1 MKRFSTYRFL
11 ALALII
17 GMGVLCFAQTD
28 TARIIGT
35 VTDSTGAA
43 VAGATVT
50 VTNTATARKFTV
62 KSSATGAFNIPALT
76 PGNYHL
82 DAKMANFKTATAD
95 LTLTVSQV
103 QNITFKLQPGAVDTV
118 VNVTDEVPLVS
129 TSTSSTGEVIQGVQV
144 TDLPL
149 NGRNFTQLALLT
161 PGVTRGAY
169 GDVSMGGT
177 SGTNAEAF
185 RNSET
190 GGASISA
197 NGLRQQANN
206 FILDGIDNN
215 EGMVNSIV
223 FFPPA
228 EAIQEFRVNTSVA
241 PAEFGRAGG
250 AIIQTS
256 IKSGS
261 NAFHGSAFEFRRS
274 SEFDAKPYGTV
285 GPAPFKRNQFGG
297 TLGGPI
303 IKNKLFFFGDYQGL
317 RQSQPLNIEY
327 ATVPTDQM
335 RKGDFS
341 QLLGTTLPTV
351 PAAAIC
357 PNLYSGGTVMPQFAG
372 KGYIYNPTTCLPFGW
387 NGTTG
392 TNIIPNPN
400 PVALKYLNA
409 YPEPNIAGVI
419 LQNYRAQRQSIR
431 NFDDYDIRVD
441 YVVSEKDS
449 LFGRWSYGEDNF
461 TVTNRLPPLPS
472 GFGSG
477 DNFNHPR
484 GVAMGWT
491 HIFTSNL
498 VNEFHFGWTHPNF
511 GYNPPMQNIPMAA
524 NFGIPNANRSALLG
538 GMALIGGNNNELE
551 YTGDGG
557 PYVVPQY
564 ATQFEDSVSWN
575 HGNHSVKF
583 GANIIRRHVDFFQGN
598 SAKGYFIIGGV
609 NYPGTGRFTGYEV
622 SELLAGFVDYTI
634 GQASNYYNTRNWETG
649 YFVQDDWRVNNRLTL
664 NLGLRYDL
672 FTWPTE
678 EHGQQSN
685 FDPTTGKLILPGTPG
700 WPSSLIN
707 TDKHDFAPRVGFA
720 YDLFGNGRTVLRGG
734 YGLFYYLDRGGVGN
748 QLSNNA
754 NFNGTSTY
762 QACPTASCATG
773 YRPTLSGMGPIGNN
787 NWTLAT
793 GAMPLATST
802 VNINNPQNVNV
813 IEYPKDSKNSRVHE
827 WNVQLDHQLTNNMA
841 LNIAYVGTKMTH
853 LATPYNSNAVPLN
866 AATSSTRLF
875 PNLGSVTTYAFIGSG
890 TYNGLQTRLTQ
901 RFSKGLQFTAAY
913 TWSHTIDNSNG
924 AFSATGGG
932 GRIFVDANGNA
943 MLSLNNGNSD
953 NDIRHYFVFS
963 SMYSLPFG
971 RGQEFGSHMPKAL
984 DYAFGGWQWNNI
996 VTLASGAPFDLQMNG
1011 TPNNRP
1017 DLTGPA
1023 SVSWGNGV
1031 LTVKGNFSAP
1041 PTNAAGVFT
1050 RPGTLGR
1057 NTLYGPGLHTWDMS
1071 IFKDFAL
1078 TERVKSQFRW
1088 EVFNLM
1094 NTPQYYYGS
1103 NSLSNFTNPSPN
1115 VYTTNVSTRFSSE
1128 RQMQFALRFTF

>member
-17 GMGVLCFAQTD
+17 GMGVLGFAQTD
-28 TARIIGT
+28 TARIVGT
-35 VTDSTGAA
+35 ITDSTGAA

-50 VTNTATARKFTV
+50 VTNMATARKFTV
-62 KSSATGAFNIPALT
+62 TSSATGAFNIPALT

-103 QNITFKLQPGAVDTV
+103 QEVTFKLQPGAVDTV

-177 SGTNAEAF
+177 SGTASEAF

-206 FILDGIDNN
+206 LILDGIDNN
-215 EGMVNSIV
+215 EGMVNLIV

-228 EAIQEFRVNTSVA
+228 KAIQEFRVNTSVA
-241 PAEFGRAGG
+241 PAEFVRACG
-250 AIIQTS
+250 AIIQTP

-341 QLLGTTLPTV
+341 QLLGTNLPTV

-357 PNLYSGGTVMPQFAG
+357 PNLYAGNTVMPQFAG
-372 KGYIYNPTTCLPFGW
+372 KGYIYDPTTCLPFGW

-400 PVALKYLNA
+400 PVGLKYLNA
-409 YPEPNIAGVI
+409 YPEPNIAGAI

-441 YVVSEKDS
+441 YIMSEKDS
-449 LFGRWSYGEDNF
+449 IFGRWSYGEDNF

-484 GVAMGWT
+484 GIAVGWT

-511 GYNPPMQNIPMAA
+511 GYNPPMENIPLAA
-524 NFGIPNANRSALLG
+524 NLGIPNANRSPLLG
-538 GMALIGGNNNELE
+538 GMALIGGSNNELE

-598 SAKGYFIIGGV
+598 SAKGYFVIGGV

-634 GQASNYYNTRNWETG
+634 GTASNYYNTRNWETG

-685 FDPTTGKLILPGTPG
+685 FDPATGRLILPGTPG
-700 WPSSLIN
+700 WPDSLIK
-707 TDKHDFAPRVGFA
+707 TDRTDFAPRVGFA
-720 YDLFGNGRTVLRGG
+720 YDLSGNGRTVLRGG
-734 YGLFYYLDRGGVGN
+734 YGIFYYLDRGGVGN
-748 QLSNNA
+748 QLSNNPD
-754 NFNGTSTY
+754 FNGTATY

-773 YRPTLSGMGPIGNN
+773 YRPTLSGMGPVGNN

-793 GAMPLATST
+793 GALPPPTNT
-802 VNINNPQNVNV
+802 VDINNPQNVNV
-813 IEYPKDSKNSRVHE
+813 VEYPKDSKNSRVHE
-827 WNVQLDHQLTNNMA
+827 WNVQLDHQITENMA
-841 LNIAYVGTKMTH
+841 LNVAYVGTKMAN
-853 LATPYNSNAVPLN
+853 LATPYNSNSVPLN
-866 AATSSTRLF
+866 AATSFTRLF
-875 PNLGSVTTYAFIGSG
+875 PNLGSVTSYAFIGSG
-890 TYNGLQTRLTQ
+890 TYNGLQTSLTQ

-924 AFSATGGG
+924 AFSATSGG
-932 GRIFVDANGNA
+932 GRIFVDANGTA
-943 MLSLNNGNSD
+943 LLSLNNASAD

-971 RGQEFGSHMPKAL
+971 RGQEFGSHMPRAL

-996 VTLASGAPFDLQMNG
+996 VTLASGTPFDLQWNG

-1023 SVSWGNGV
+1023 TVSWGNGV
-1031 LTVKGNFSAP
+1031 LTVKGDLSAP
-1041 PTNAAGVFT
+1041 PTNAGGVFT

-1088 EVFNLM
+1088 EVFNLT

-1103 NSLSNFTNPSPN
+1103 NSLSNFTSPSPN
-1115 VYTTNVSTRFSSE
+1115 VYTTNLSTRFSSE